1 MACGVPV
8 TVAKGERVE
17 LAMRNVTMM
26 AHPMHLH
33 GHSFQVSEINGQ
45 RLSGAMRA
53 GAAEDHCEGHLR
65 RQQSR
70 PVGVSLPQ
78 SLSHGGRHVRDCRL

>member
-1 MACGVPV
+1 MGGVPV

-33 GHSFQVSEINGQ
+33 GHSFQVSEING
-45 RLSGAMRA
+45 AMRDSITIVKVIFANNPGLWAFHCHNLYHMVA
-53 GAAEDHCEGHLR
+53 GMFATVVYDGF
-65 RQQSR
+65 S
-70 PVGVSLPQ
+70 
-78 SLSHGGRHVRDCRL
+78 